1 MKGIRLICPICH
13 KTKIVEVPKKVV
25 ENSETLLTISV
36 PSNYICQ
43 HGFQAYVDKWF
54 SVRGYQNSDL
64 ELKNLE
70 IFETGS
76 KKIDEILTYTISLVI
91 KKIIKNL
98 KKSEEDGAIL
108 GSTLLNQKGNVLY
121 FSLPDEIFLN
131 IIRQIEHQKVE
142 SEIKLQKMIFELE
155 NNQKIF
161 SEILKVEEIILTLV
175 VLFPSLV
182 SISDA
187 DWYLNNFK
195 ANAMVYEDPLEIMK
209 KEHLKMK
216 KIEEAQ
222 KRKAKQKEPSNFWI
236 YSEITGD
243 VSLEQLDRIY
253 IDELGIEI
261 DKKNIVNLSEIIQI
275 SKKRTFKGKIY
286 FSEKFIH
293 LMEGLALT
301 MKDASIL
308 LSKLNKK
315 PGQE

>member
-1 MKGIRLICPICH
+1 MKGIKLICPICH

-25 ENSETLLTISV
+25 ENSKTLVTISV

-54 SVRGYQNSDL
+54 TIRGYQNSDL

-76 KKIDEILTYTISLVI
+76 KKIDELVTYTVTLVI

-98 KKSEEDGAIL
+98 KKSEEEGAIL
-108 GSTLLNQKGNVLY
+108 GSTLFNQKGNVLY

-155 NNQKIF
+155 NKQKIF

-175 VLFPSLV
+175 VLFPSVV

-195 ANAMVYEDPLEIMK
+195 ADVMVYEDPLETMK
-209 KEHLKMK
+209 KEHSKMK

-236 YSEITGD
+236 YSDITSD

-253 IDELGIEI
+253 IDKLGIEI
-261 DKKNIVNLSEIIQI
+261 DKKNIVNLNEIIQI
-275 SKKRTFKGKIY
+275 SKSRTFKGKIY

-315 PGQE
+315 P